1 MTRNVVIQAFQNLVL
16 QVGMLG
22 FCLLGGMRFLVAVC
36 GFAAATSVLMP
47 GFLFNLLS
55 GL

>member
-1 MTRNVVIQAFQNLVL
+1 MLLFRPFKNLVL
-16 QVGMLG
+16 QVGMLR

-47 GFLFNLLS
+47 GFLFNLLL